1 MCDILINLLSRNFEI
16 VRIESKLLVREY
28 LQGRKAPVPESLFIP
43 KSLKNGSVTS
53 YSIHSSFLFI
63 SYQCVSLKTLSLV
76 FNLVAIFLTW
86 QCHRKTPGLKSWN
99 ATDPKVHDEI
109 VIFWN
114 EFWIHIPKL
123 LSIWNYSFDNH
134 VWPSKKRPVLEPLK
148 GKESMRIE
156 K

>member
-1 MCDILINLLSRNFEI
+1 MVSKKQVMLDVWHLNLLNRNFKV
-16 VRIESKLLVREY
+16 VRIASKLLVREY

-76 FNLVAIFLTW
+76 FYLIADFLTW
-86 QCHRKTPGLKSWN
+86 QCHRETSDLKRRH
-99 ATDPKVHDEI
+99 ATNPKVHDEI

-114 EFWIHIPKL
+114 EFWIHVPKL
-123 LSIWNYSFDNH
+123 LSIWNYLFYNH
-134 VWPSKKRPVLEPLK
+134 V
-148 GKESMRIE
+148 
-156 K
+156 